1 MPCAKFAPAISLLLT
16 GLTLVFAAHPAP
28 AQSQTVLINF
38 TGSPDGNNPTSGL
51 VSDGEGNFYGTTPFG
66 GVFKTGTVY
75 ELSPMGHGGWKE
87 KILYSFTGG
96 ADGALP
102 YYPVMRDS
110 RGHLYGT
117 TLNGGASGRGVV
129 FELSPTGGSWTE
141 TVLYSPAKGQVGSY
155 PQTGLIM
162 DSAGNL
168 YGATLGGVFELSPS
182 GSGWTARRICSVAAH
197 DAIVA
202 GLAMDATG
210 NIFGNSQATVF
221 ELTPNGKG
229 GWLKHV
235 IHKFAGGPNDG
246 RSAEGIPVLDQA
258 GNLYG
263 TTQSGGL
270 GGGTGNGTVYKVSP
284 EKHGK
289 WTEKILYFFNGGSH
303 GYSPFGGVVLDAAGN
318 IYGTTGSGGNSA
330 DGTVFELVAP
340 VGVGDYDE
348 KVLWNFDGTD
358 GESPHGSL
366 ILDNAGN
373 LYGTTYFGG
382 SAVENGCLGNGCGV
396 VFEVT
401 P

>member
-1 MPCAKFAPAISLLLT
+1 LRLSPHTPKARLCSSPSRAP
-16 GLTLVFAAHPAP
+16 
-28 AQSQTVLINF
+28 
-38 TGSPDGNNPTSGL
+38 PDGNNPTSGL
-51 VSDGEGNFYGTTPFG
+51 VSDGKGNYGTTPFG
-66 GVFKTGTVY
+66 GVFKAGTVY
-75 ELSPMGHGGWKE
+75 ELSPRDHGGWKE
-87 KILYSFTGG
+87 KVLYSFTGG

-102 YYPVMRDS
+102 YSPVMRDS
-110 RGHLYGT
+110 GGNLYGT
-117 TLNGGASGRGVV
+117 TLNGGVSGRGVV

-141 TVLYSPAKGQVGSY
+141 TVLYSPAKGQVASD

-182 GSGWTARRICSVAAH
+182 GSGWTARRICSVAAR

-202 GLAMDATG
+202 GLAMDAAG

-246 RSAEGIPVLDQA
+246 SGAEGIPVLDQG

-263 TTQSGGL
+263 ATQSGGL
-270 GGGTGNGTVYKVSP
+270 GGGTGNGTVYEVSP
-284 EKHGK
+284 AKRGK
-289 WTEKILYFFNGGSH
+289 WTEKILYFFNGGSD

-318 IYGTTGSGGNSA
+318 IYGTTGSGGDSG
-330 DGTVFELVAP
+330 DGTIFQLVAP
-340 VGVGDYDE
+340 VEVGNYNE
-348 KVLWNFDGTD
+348 RVLWNFDGT
-358 GESPHGSL
+358 GGQSPYGSL
-366 ILDNAGN
+366 TLDNAGN

-382 SAVENGCLGNGCGV
+382 SAVEEQCLGDGCGV
-396 VFEVT
+396 VFEVV